1 MLARSP
7 QESHRVASTL
17 ELLFDLVFVVAI
29 SAAAAQLHHALAN
42 GHAAHG
48 VVSYMMVF
56 VSIWWAWM
64 NFSWFASAFDNDD
77 VPKNTKANQP
87 NCMTKIPVA

>member
-1 MLARSP
+1 MSHHPHTAEPTHTADCTPAWRKMLARSP

-56 VSIWWAWM
+56 VSIWWA
-64 NFSWFASAFDNDD
+64 
-77 VPKNTKANQP
+77 
-87 NCMTKIPVA
+87 